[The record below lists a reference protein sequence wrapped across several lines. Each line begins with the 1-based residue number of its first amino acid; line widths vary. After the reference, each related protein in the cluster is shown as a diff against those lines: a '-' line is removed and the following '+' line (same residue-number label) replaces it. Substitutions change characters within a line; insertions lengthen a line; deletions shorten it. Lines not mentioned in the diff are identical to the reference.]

1 MNLFNKFCKSFLS
14 CFGCSAEHYG
24 KDMVTPQIKNVK
36 ADLVFKVPSYNP
48 ANSKSGDDA
57 SNSTAQSPPPP
68 ESPPPPPPRPRP
80 APPPPRP
87 RPAPPSP
94 PRENSADNSAN
105 SDLAGGENTSN
116 SIAQS
121 PPLSRLPQR
130 QSPENSH
137 LGLFSIGFSILNT
150 KNLQTPPAS
159 PTPLTPSL
167 PPLPPPQDPAS
178 TSNQPFGGFGLGSLS
193 SFQEKKYPNQSVIG
207 QENQFNLMPPIT
219 ITEVYTATTNYG
231 VFLLTSQQEIELK
244 IQQRA
249 RQIERE
255 QQQINEKCHNLIL
268 HFRAEYLID
277 ETRRDYHDRF
287 YRQPNRDSAKD
298 DGIFYIPNGY
308 ISVNSD
314 NWRNGGTRDGK
325 PSPTFQSNGGYRS
338 ASSDKTLWV

>member
-1 MNLFNKFCKSFLS
+1 MNLFNKFCSTILS
-14 CFGCSAEHYG
+14 CFGCSAKLDGEDKSDS
-24 KDMVTPQIKNVK
+24 KDVMAI

-68 ESPPPPPPRPRP
+68 RPRP

-87 RPAPPSP
+87 RPAPPP
-94 PRENSADNSAN
+94 LTRENLVDKPAN
-105 SDLAGGENTSN
+105 LDLAGGDNVSN
-116 SIAQS
+116 STAQS
-121 PPLSRLPQR
+121 PQPSRLPQL
-130 QSPENSH
+130 QSLKSSH
-137 LGLFSIGFSILNT
+137 LESLSIGFFTPNT

-178 TSNQPFGGFGLGSLS
+178 TSNQSFGGFGLGSLS

-219 ITEVYTATTNYG
+219 ITEVYTATTNDG